1 MIKCDSDKADAE
13 FNNPCKQLTTKIST
27 YVSKE
32 ESIDF
37 DPVFCSFAHFVTSDL
52 VDSKKYPFTLRWI
65 RFWYQKRTCEAIEME
80 IDRKV
85 PKSEIT

>member
-13 FNNPCKQLTTKIST
+13 FNNLCKQLTTKIST

-32 ESIDF
+32 ECIDF

-52 VDSKKYPFTLRWI
+52 VDSKSILSRSDEYGFGI
-65 RFWYQKRTCEAIEME
+65 KREHVKLLKWKLIE
-80 IDRKV
+80 RCQNLK
-85 PKSEIT
+85 